1 MPKLSAVILTL
12 NEERNI
18 ERCLKS
24 LDGIADELLVVDS
37 FSTDRTCEIA
47 RTLGARVIQQ
57 TFLGY
62 IEQKNFALGQATYPY
77 VISLDADEALS
88 DELRQSVLAAKSNLD
103 CDGYYVNRL
112 TNYCGQWIRH
122 CGWHPDWKMR
132 LFDKRKGKWTGT
144 NPHDRYELEPISKT
158 KKLDG
163 NLLHYSYYTVAEH
176 LRQIERFTDIAA
188 QAKLAEGKRSS
199 VFKLIYKPTAKF
211 LKSYF
216 IKLGF
221 LDGQKGWLIC
231 LYSSYATYLR
241 YRKMLT
247 LQREL

>member
-1 MPKLSAVILTL
+1 MPKFSAVILTL

-18 ERCLKS
+18 ERCLRS

-62 IEQKNFALGQATYPY
+62 IEQKNFALGQATYPH

-88 DELRQSVLAAKSNLD
+88 NELRKSVLAVKSNFD

-144 NPHDRYELEPISKT
+144 NPHDRYELEPNSTT

-163 NLLHYSYYTVAEH
+163 DLLHYSYYTVAEH
-176 LRQIERFTDIAA
+176 LSQIERFTDIAA
-188 QAKLAEGKRSS
+188 RAKLAEGKQSS
-199 VFKLIYKPTAKF
+199 IFKLIYKPTAKF
-211 LKSYF
+211 IKSYF

-221 LDGQKGWLIC
+221 LDGQKGWLVC